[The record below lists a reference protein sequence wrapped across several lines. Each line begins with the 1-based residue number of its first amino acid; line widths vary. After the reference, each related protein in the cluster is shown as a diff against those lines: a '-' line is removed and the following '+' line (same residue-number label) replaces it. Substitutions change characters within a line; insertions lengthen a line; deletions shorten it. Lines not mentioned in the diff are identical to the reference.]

1 MVLDGDRHKYSTQ
14 VVSDQIPPLFSTSTF
29 QVDSVTVVSAHL
41 VAKNHSSQGGPVAWD
56 GFQTNWQRMGAMAET
71 TSFIV
76 QIP

>member
-41 VAKNHSSQGGPVAWD
+41 VAKNYSSQGAWD